1 MSLITLVFCD
11 LLKHTQSSP
20 IRRCQPG
27 IHGYY
32 LAIRGL
38 FIGIC
43 GYGKKLIY
51 SCEKKCLSRM
61 PQPDFAYMQC
71 LQFFG

>member
-1 MSLITLVFCD
+1 MKYPTLNLVLLTKVYNLYNVTLVFCN

-27 IHGYY
+27 IHGCY

-38 FIGIC
+38 FIGIR
-43 GYGKKLIY
+43 G
-51 SCEKKCLSRM
+51 
-61 PQPDFAYMQC
+61 F
-71 LQFFG
+71 LQISVDVI

>member
-1 MSLITLVFCD
+1 MKYPTFNLVLLTKVYNLYNVTLVFCD

-27 IHGYY
+27 IHGWY

-38 FIGIC
+38 FIGIR
-43 GYGKKLIY
+43 G
-51 SCEKKCLSRM
+51 
-61 PQPDFAYMQC
+61 F
-71 LQFFG
+71 LQISVDVI